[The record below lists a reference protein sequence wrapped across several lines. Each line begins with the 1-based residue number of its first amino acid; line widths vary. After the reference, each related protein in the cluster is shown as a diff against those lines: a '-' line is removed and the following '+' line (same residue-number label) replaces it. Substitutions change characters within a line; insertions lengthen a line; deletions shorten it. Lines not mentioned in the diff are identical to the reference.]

1 MALEISLL
9 DNRGREM
16 DEVCM
21 LRSFTIG
28 SGENVTT
35 THEAVF

>member
-1 MALEISLL
+1 MALGILVL
-9 DNRGREM
+9 DNRGRET

-28 SGENVTT
+28 SGEM
-35 THEAVF
+35 